1 ILMGIINGVK
11 EVSKMIEYEKTVKIE
26 LLNELSKGVTA
37 RLIAYLSKEN
47 IPIDTPNNFY
57 VLLYQQFK
65 EMLNLNLFALSYDE
79 LEQVEQYWLAMD
91 KLLNNRFLQ

>member
-1 ILMGIINGVK
+1 MN
-11 EVSKMIEYEKTVKIE
+11 YEQTVKIE
-26 LLNELSKGVTA
+26 SLNELSKGVTA

-65 EMLNLNLFALSYDE
+65 EMLNLNLFSLSDTD
-79 LEQVEQYWLAMD
+79 LKRVEQYWQKMNDLVSD
-91 KLLNNRFLQ
+91 ISK

>member
-1 ILMGIINGVK
+1 MNY
-11 EVSKMIEYEKTVKIE
+11 EQTERIES
-26 LLNELSKGVTA
+26 LNEFSKGITA

-91 KLLNNRFLQ
+91 KLLTNRFLQ

>member
-1 ILMGIINGVK
+1 MLQKMVK
-11 EVSKMIEYEKTVKIE
+11 IMNYEKTVKIE
-26 LLNELSKGVTA
+26 LLNEFSKGTVA
-37 RLIAYLSKEN
+37 RLIGYLTKQN
-47 IPIDTPNNFY
+47 IAIDAPNNVHV
-57 VLLYQQFK
+57 VLFQQFK

>member
-1 ILMGIINGVK
+1 MSQK
-11 EVSKMIEYEKTVKIE
+11 EVKAMNYEQTVKIE
-26 LLNELSKGVTA
+26 SLNELSKGVTA

-65 EMLNLNLFALSYDE
+65 EMLNLNLFQLSFEE
-79 LEQVEQYWLAMD
+79 LENIEKYWQLMNE
-91 KLLNNRFLQ
+91 LLPKIGVTKK

>member
-1 ILMGIINGVK
+1 MNY
-11 EVSKMIEYEKTVKIE
+11 EQTERIES
-26 LLNELSKGVTA
+26 LNEFSKGITA

-65 EMLNLNLFALSYDE
+65 EMLNLNLFSLSDIE
-79 LEQVEQYWLAMD
+79 LKRLEQYWQKMNDLVLTFS
-91 KLLNNRFLQ
+91 K

>member
-1 ILMGIINGVK
+1 MNY
-11 EVSKMIEYEKTVKIE
+11 EQTERIES
-26 LLNELSKGVTA
+26 LNEFSKGITA

>member
-1 ILMGIINGVK
+1 MN
-11 EVSKMIEYEKTVKIE
+11 YEQTERIE
-26 LLNELSKGVTA
+26 LLNEFSKGITA

-65 EMLNLNLFALSYDE
+65 EMLNLNLFSLSDTE
-79 LEQVEQYWLAMD
+79 LKRVEQYWQKMNDLVSTLS
-91 KLLNNRFLQ
+91 K

>member
-1 ILMGIINGVK
+1 MNY
-11 EVSKMIEYEKTVKIE
+11 EQTERIES
-26 LLNELSKGVTA
+26 LNEFSKGITA

-65 EMLNLNLFALSYDE
+65 EMLNLNLFSLSDTD
-79 LEQVEQYWLAMD
+79 LKRVEQYWQKMNDLVSD
-91 KLLNNRFLQ
+91 ISK

>member
-1 ILMGIINGVK
+1 MNY
-11 EVSKMIEYEKTVKIE
+11 EQTERIES
-26 LLNELSKGVTA
+26 LNEFSKGITA

-65 EMLNLNLFALSYDE
+65 EMLNLNLFSLSDTD
-79 LEQVEQYWLAMD
+79 LKRVEQYWQKM
-91 KLLNNRFLQ
+91 N

>member
-1 ILMGIINGVK
+1 MNY
-11 EVSKMIEYEKTVKIE
+11 EQTERIES
-26 LLNELSKGVTA
+26 LNEFSKGITA

-65 EMLNLNLFALSYDE
+65 EMLNLNLFSLSDTD
-79 LEQVEQYWLAMD
+79 LKRVEQYWQKM
-91 KLLNNRFLQ
+91 NNLVSTLSK